1 MVNTMDRGRVR
12 ERAAMVSSQIRAR
25 GIRDPDVLRAMEK
38 VPRDIFVPAHLSA
51 EAYLD
56 RPLPIGHG
64 QTISQPFIVAQMTE
78 MLSPVRGK
86 KILEIGAGSGYQAA
100 VLSEAGAQVITLERI
115 QVVADIARM
124 NLHNAGYND
133 VTVILCDGTLGWV
146 DGAPYD
152 GILITAATPAVP
164 APLISQLAEGGRIIA
179 PVGPPQIQEMIRLT
193 KTDSVLSEEKFGS
206 VRFVPLIGEYGWGED
221 SSTL

>member
-1 MVNTMDRGRVR
+1 MDRGRVR
-12 ERAAMVSSQIRAR
+12 ERAAMVSSQIRVR
-25 GIRDPDVLRAMEK
+25 GIRDPDILRAMEA
-38 VPRDIFVPAHLSA
+38 VPRHMFVPDHLTG

-78 MLSPVRGK
+78 LLAPVKGL

-100 VLSEAGAQVITLERI
+100 VLSEAGARVITLERI
-115 QVVADIARM
+115 SAVADLART
-124 NLHNAGYND
+124 NLHTAGYD
-133 VTVILCDGTLGWV
+133 HVTVFVCDGTLGWP
-146 DGAPYD
+146 DSAPYD

-164 APLISQLAEGGRIIA
+164 TPLISQLAEGGRLIA

-193 KTDSVLSEEKFGS
+193 RTDSGFSEERYGA
-206 VRFVPLIGEYGWGED
+206 VRFVPLIGEYGWKEG
-221 SSTL
+221 L